1 MPVPQLLGGLFS
13 AFINSVKLPLFSC
26 NFSEGLLLKIKLS
39 EATSATPY
47 RKRAS
52 VSSQNRH
59 WAELEEKVP
68 ITLKHRVW
76 AGRPRSAA
84 GRQLPA
90 GHGWL

>member
-1 MPVPQLLGGLFS
+1 MPVPQLLGGFI

-26 NFSEGLLLKIKLS
+26 NFSGGLLLKIKVS
-39 EATSATPY
+39 EAPSTAPY

-59 WAELEEKVP
+59 QAELEEKVP

-76 AGRPRSAA
+76 AARPRSAA